1 MGCSPTQPQTQKL
14 EGMAQGTTYHITY
27 WSNEAVDN
35 QLIETAIK
43 TTFEDID
50 KNISNY
56 RPDSVIEAFN
66 ANQSTKSQEVGAES
80 IALVRLAQSVHE

>member
-1 MGCSPTQPQTQKL
+1 MRVKAVVLFCGFLMGCSPTQPQTQKL

-50 KNISNY
+50 KNQLSKHLMPIN
-56 RPDSVIEAFN
+56 PLKAKKWVL
-66 ANQSTKSQEVGAES
+66 K
-80 IALVRLAQSVHE
+80 LLA